1 MEEAE
6 NILSTNKVFELRQED
21 AKTLARYLVED
32 SQNDYVYCDPAN
44 ENLRTVVKSIIK
56 NVIGDYE
63 VFSAP

>member
-56 NVIGDYE
+56 NVIGDY
-63 VFSAP
+63 